1 MKRNNS
7 PKIIGITGGIGAGK
21 STVLSYLQEK
31 YEAFIIKLDDIGHEL
46 QKPEGLCW
54 NKIVSTFGDTI
65 LNKDGSINRSKLSET
80 VYDDEDKMNQLNAI
94 MHPAV
99 KEQVRKIIDNL
110 SEEKLIVLEAALLLE
125 DHYERICDEI
135 WYVYAPMSLR
145 IQRLKDSRGYSEEK
159 SLKIINHQ
167 LSDTEF
173 RSRSN
178 QILDNS
184 DSPFDLYNQIDDI
197 LKNL

>member
-65 LNKDGSINRSKLSET
+65 LSKDGNINRSKLSET